1 MAQRT
6 APAVTPVFVLITT
19 ARLVIVMLGTALWA
33 CSLRGGDGPHD
44 DAGLR
49 NS

>member
-1 MAQRT
+1 MTQRT
-6 APAVTPVFVLITT
+6 APAVTPVFVLMTT
-19 ARLVIVMLGTALWA
+19 VSLVIVMPGTALRA
-33 CSLRGGDGPHD
+33 GSLRGGDGPHD